1 MKKRLTAEMWDKMQF
16 LFRNYYDRTMHS
28 VFYYDSK
35 IDDELLAKIYM
46 GILDKTP
53 VLRSTFHN
61 HPIKPY
67 WTINEDYNVAD
78 FFEVVSPENATEY
91 IEKFVATSVDYKAKV
106 QMKVRIVREENK
118 DTLVVLI
125 NHMCFDGGDFKYFN
139 TKVAEYYNKYL
150 ETGELVID
158 IKQGTRSAEQ
168 VYDDMT
174 EEQKAHAKSLYK
186 NISTTKNKVVFPFA
200 PTTKDDRPR
209 IIREKLSKELFTAM
223 RVKGKENGA
232 TINDI
237 LLGSYFHSLY
247 KICEVDESA
256 TITVPSMIDLRR
268 YINGGQT
275 KGLTNCTGF
284 MPCTLTNG
292 AGATI
297 DDTIAKVQEALAPS
311 KKDPYLGLY
320 SLPLLKLA
328 YTILPQCISEIA
340 IKIGYTNPYIGMSNI
355 GIIKAEDFKLGEA
368 NIYDAWYSG
377 ALKYKPYM
385 QLALTTFNSEI
396 TFSIAIRGNDEDE
409 RIFRAFL
416 NDIVNNIRDYVK

>member
-1 MKKRLTAEMWDKMQF
+1 MKQRLTAEMWDKMQF

-35 IDDELLAKIYM
+35 IDDEALAKVYM
-46 GILDKTP
+46 GILEKTP
-53 VLRSTFHN
+53 ILRSTFHN
-61 HPIKPY
+61 APIKPY
-67 WTINEDYNVAD
+67 WTVNEDYAVSD
-78 FFEVVSPENATEY
+78 FFEVVTPENATEY
-91 IEKFVATSVDYKAKV
+91 IENFVSTSVDYKAKI
-106 QMKVRIVREENK
+106 QMKVRVVREENK
-118 DTLVVLI
+118 DTLVVLV
-125 NHMCFDGGDFKYFN
+125 NHMCFDGGDLKYFN
-139 TKVAEYYNKYL
+139 LKVAEYYNKYIS
-150 ETGELVID
+150 TGELNID
-158 IKQGTRSAEQ
+158 IKQGTRSSEQ

-174 EEQKAHAKSLYK
+174 EEQRAHAKSLYK

-200 PTTKDDRPR
+200 LATKEDRPR
-209 IIREKLSKELFTAM
+209 IIREKLNRELFTAM

-237 LLGSYFHSLY
+237 LLGSYFHSLF
-247 KICEVDESA
+247 KICELDETN

-268 YINGGQT
+268 YIANGQT

-284 MPCTLTNG
+284 MPCTLVGG

-297 DDTIAKVQEALAPS
+297 DETISKVQTALAPS

-328 YTILPQCISEIA
+328 YTIFPQFISEIA

-355 GIIKAEDFKLGEA
+355 GIIKAEDFKLGNA
-368 NIYDAWYSG
+368 NICDAWYSG

-385 QLALTTFNSEI
+385 QLALTTFNNEI
-396 TFSIAIRGNDEDE
+396 TFSIAICGNDEDE
-409 RIFRAFL
+409 RIFREFL
-416 NDIVNNIRDYVK
+416 KDIVKNVEDYVK